1 MKNIISKKTTADQD
15 IERLIGLQLRF
26 GVIIASLIVLIGG
39 LIYLK
44 QFGALAVPHY
54 HSFIGTKAGYTSLG
68 EIFKGVYTANAKGV
82 IELGVVALIITPIL
96 RIAFSLVG
104 FIIEKDKLYIWITLT
119 VLAIMMASI
128 FGGLKI

>member
-1 MKNIISKKTTADQD
+1 MKNLISKKNRADQD

-26 GVIIASLIVLIGG
+26 GVITASLIVLIGG

-54 HSFIGTKAGYTSLG
+54 HSFTGTRAGYTSLG
-68 EIFKGVYTANAKGV
+68 EIFKGVYTANAKGL
-82 IELGVVALIITPIL
+82 IELGVVGLIITPIL

-104 FIIEKDKLYIWITLT
+104 FIIEKDRLYIWITVT

>member
-1 MKNIISKKTTADQD
+1 MKNIISKKTAADQD

-26 GVIIASLIVLIGG
+26 GVIIASLIVLTGG

>member
-1 MKNIISKKTTADQD
+1 MKNITSKKTPADKD

-39 LIYLK
+39 FIYLK

-54 HSFIGTKAGYTSLG
+54 RSFTGTKAGYTSLG
-68 EIFKGVYTANAKGV
+68 EIFKGAYSANPKGV

-104 FIIEKDKLYIWITLT
+104 FIIEKDKLYIGITVT
-119 VLAIMMASI
+119 VLAIMMTSI

>member
-1 MKNIISKKTTADQD
+1 MKNLISKKTSADHD

-26 GVIIASLIVLIGG
+26 GVITASLIVLIGG

-44 QFGALAVPHY
+44 QFGAQAVPHY
-54 HSFIGTKAGYTSLG
+54 HLFIGTKAGYTSLD
-68 EIFKGVYTANAKGV
+68 EIFKGAYTVNAKGIV
-82 IELGVVALIITPIL
+82 ELGVVALIITPIL

-104 FIIEKDKLYIWITLT
+104 FIIEKDKLYTWITFT
-119 VLAIMMASI
+119 VLVIMMTSI

>member
-1 MKNIISKKTTADQD
+1 MKNLISKKTPADQD

-26 GVIIASLIVLIGG
+26 GVVIASLIVLIGG

-54 HSFIGTKAGYTSLG
+54 HSFTGTKAGYTSLG
-68 EIFKGVYTANAKGV
+68 EIFKGAYTANAKGV
-82 IELGVVALIITPIL
+82 IELGVLALIVTPIL

-104 FIIEKDKLYIWITLT
+104 FIIEKDKLYIWITLA
-119 VLAIMMASI
+119 VLTIMMVSI
-128 FGGLKI
+128 LGGLKI

>member
-1 MKNIISKKTTADQD
+1 MKNIVSKKTSADQD

-54 HSFIGTKAGYTSLG
+54 HSFAGTKAGYTSLG
-68 EIFKGVYTANAKGV
+68 EIFKGVYKVNAKGI

-104 FIIEKDKLYIWITLT
+104 FIIEKDKLYIWITVT
-119 VLAIMMASI
+119 VLAIMLASI

>member
-1 MKNIISKKTTADQD
+1 MKNIISKKAPADQD
-15 IERLIGLQLRF
+15 VERLIGLQLRF
-26 GVIIASLIVLIGG
+26 GVIVASLIVLIGG

-44 QFGALAVPHY
+44 QSGALDVPHY
-54 HSFIGTKAGYTSLG
+54 HSFTGTKGGYTSLG
-68 EIFKGVYTANAKGV
+68 EIFKGAYTGNAKGV

-104 FIIEKDKLYIWITLT
+104 FIIERDKLYIWITAT

>member
-1 MKNIISKKTTADQD
+1 MKNLISKKTPADQD

-26 GVIIASLIVLIGG
+26 GVIIASSIVLIGG
-39 LIYLK
+39 LLYLK
-44 QFGALAVPHY
+44 QSGALAVPHY
-54 HSFIGTKAGYTSLG
+54 HSFTGAKAGFTSLG
-68 EIFKGVYTANAKGV
+68 EIFKGVCTANAKGV

-96 RIAFSLVG
+96 RIAFSLAG
-104 FIIEKDKLYIWITLT
+104 FIIEKDKLYIWITFT

>member
-1 MKNIISKKTTADQD
+1 MKNIISKKTPEDQD
-15 IERLIGLQLRF
+15 IERLIRLQLRY

-54 HSFIGTKAGYTSLG
+54 HSFTGTKAGYTSLG
-68 EIFKGVYTANAKGV
+68 EIFRGIYTANARGI

-128 FGGLKI
+128 

>member
-1 MKNIISKKTTADQD
+1 MKNIVSKKTPADQD

-44 QFGALAVPHY
+44 QSGAQAVPHY
-54 HSFIGTKAGYTSLG
+54 HSFTGAKAGFTSLG
-68 EIFKGVYTANAKGV
+68 EIFKGVCKVNAKGI
-82 IELGVVALIITPIL
+82 IELGVVVLIITPIL

-104 FIIEKDKLYIWITLT
+104 FIIEKDKLYTWITLT